1 MMGNL
6 KSNYK
11 AVEDENEAKFE
22 RWRAQAAELQA
33 GYQKVEESCKLLT
46 GSDRVL
52 MEMFIKGDH
61 SCLQLSKLMGRSHS
75 SVIRR
80 IRQLTAIILGQS
92 VRKVRF
98 QGPLKPVEQGVARL
112 VMVQRLSR
120 KQIALEMGLSRY
132 RVDQIC
138 RKLAVASPK
147 QNRRMVRMT
156 ARWQRNP

>member
-1 MMGNL
+1 MGNL

-61 SCLQLSKLMGRSHS
+61 GCLQLSKLLGRSHS

-92 VRKVRF
+92 SRTARF
-98 QGPLKPVEQGVARL
+98 QGPLKPVEAAVVRL
-112 VMVQRLSR
+112 AVVQRLSKR
-120 KQIALEMGLSRY
+120 QIVLRTGLSRY

-138 RKLAVASPK
+138 LKLGVRTRKSNCRVS
-147 QNRRMVRMT
+147 
-156 ARWQRNP
+156 

>member
-1 MMGNL
+1 MENSEFSL
-6 KSNYK
+6 KT
-11 AVEDENEAKFE
+11 VGDENEANFD
-22 RWRAQAAELQA
+22 RWRSHAASSQAE
-33 GYQKVEESCKLLT
+33 YQKVEAGCKLLT

-52 MEMFIKGDH
+52 MEMVIKGDH
-61 SCLQLSKLMGRSHS
+61 TYLQLAKLLGKSHV
-75 SVIRR
+75 SVLRR